1 MNRLL
6 TIKSKEDILSE
17 YRQTPIGKLI
27 EYHNLNQI
35 FGKLQWRCCFFGNF
49 VFWKCKDFS
58 YKNI

>member
-35 FGKLQWRCCFFGNF
+35 FGKLH
-49 VFWKCKDFS
+49 
-58 YKNI
+58 